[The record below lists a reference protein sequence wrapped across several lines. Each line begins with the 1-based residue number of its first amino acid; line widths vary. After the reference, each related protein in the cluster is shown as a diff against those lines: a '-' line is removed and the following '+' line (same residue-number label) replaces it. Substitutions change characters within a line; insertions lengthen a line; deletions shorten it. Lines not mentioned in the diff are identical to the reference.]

1 MSGIDIFAREYL
13 GKVFYFCLKK
23 TGNEQDA
30 AELAGEISLEV
41 VQALSKGKEPEK
53 LDAWIWAV
61 VRNRWAR
68 WAARKYYKA
77 PEQVDIQEYEQL
89 LPSEQCLEEEYIR
102 SQELLRIRRE
112 LAFVRS
118 DYRQIL
124 VAHYFE
130 ELSVY
135 EISRCFGI
143 PVGTVKTRLQSSRRI
158 LKEGMN
164 MARQFGT
171 RSFQPETIYFSS
183 SGYHPSGLPWTAVKR
198 KLPINILCEAN
209 NNPSTVEE
217 LSMEL
222 GVAMPYMEE
231 EVEILVEAELLRRLE
246 GDRYLTN
253 FFISPKECQNEINEL
268 SCQFAERHYKDIWA
282 LAGKVLEKAGE
293 YGVQSSA
300 VSRMDAQAYFAFF
313 IEQRLEFDALPPG
326 PGLYQKF
333 HRRDGGSWIL
343 IGREQGAACRL
354 PRMFFNN
361 SYCALRVGELDVE
374 WNGFQC
380 NDALHYGERLYKS
393 EVPKS
398 DSLGIIKKFAVGCSP
413 EELSDTES
421 LILDHLLE
429 QGFCVRS
436 SEGEIRVAAVIF
448 GDDTAQKCREYYCS
462 LPEYRKLLEEMN
474 RYMQE
479 VREIVARYS
488 TSYLKED
495 FECYV
500 GMSVEMRPIFAML
513 WKDSG
518 LYSGGHAQFMAFY
531 C

>member
-41 VQALSKGKEPEK
+41 VQALATGKEPEK

-61 VRNRWAR
+61 VHNRWAR
-68 WAARKYYKA
+68 WAAKKYYKA

-89 LPSEQCLEEEYIR
+89 LPSEQCLEEEYIH

-124 VAHYFE
+124 VTHYFE
-130 ELSVY
+130 EMRVS
-135 EISRCFGI
+135 EISRRFGM
-143 PVGTVKTRLQSSRRI
+143 PVGTVKTRLQSGRRI

-171 RSFQPETIYFSS
+171 RSFQPEMISFSS
-183 SGYHPSGLPWTAVKR
+183 SGNHTSGLPWSAVSR
-198 KLPINILCEAN
+198 KLPVNILCEAN

-231 EVEILVEAELLRRLE
+231 EVEILVEAELLRKLE

-253 FFISPKECQNEINEL
+253 FFISPKECQDEINEL
-268 SCQFAERHYKDIWA
+268 SCQFAERHSKDIWA
-282 LAGKVLEKAGE
+282 LAGKVLERAGD

-300 VSRMDAQAYFAFF
+300 VSQMDAQAYFAFYL
-313 IEQRLEFDALPPG
+313 EQWLVYDALPPG
-326 PGLYQKF
+326 PGIYQKF
-333 HRRDGGSWIL
+333 HRRDGGNWGL
-343 IGREQGAACRL
+343 IGKEQGAFCRL
-354 PRMFFNN
+354 SRMFFNN
-361 SYCALRVGELDVE
+361 SCCTLKAGDLDVE
-374 WNGFQC
+374 WYGFQC
-380 NDALHYGERLYKS
+380 YDVLYYGERLYER
-393 EVPKS
+393 EVPKA
-398 DSLGIIKKFAVGCSP
+398 DSLGLINKFAKGCSS
-413 EELSDTES
+413 EELSVAES
-421 LILDHLLE
+421 LILDDLLE

-436 SEGEIRVAAVIF
+436 TLGEIRVAAVIF

-462 LPEYRKLLEEMN
+462 LPEYQKLLEEMN

-488 TSYLKED
+488 VPYLKED
-495 FECYV
+495 FEYYV
-500 GMSVEMRPIFAML
+500 GMSVDMRSIYAML